1 MAEFSKKYNLKN
13 AQRIHIIG
21 MGGIGI
27 SALARL
33 LVAQG
38 KTVSGTEDNESKE
51 TLDPLRAIGVKVS
64 LDLDPKK
71 LPIADCYL
79 YSDAWLTKHPE
90 VLAEARTRGVPALS
104 YFEAL
109 GQIANH
115 YYLIAV
121 SGAHG
126 KTTTT
131 AMLIDVLE
139 AGGLDPTA
147 IVGSLRAKTKSNFK
161 AGGGKYFV
169 VEADEY
175 MRHFLQF
182 TPTILLIN
190 NIDADH
196 LDYYK
201 DLTDIQSAFSELAH
215 KVPANGFVV
224 CNPSDPKVAPVLGG
238 IAATVIDY
246 TKYFDPQLSLK
257 VLPLHRINAAGVLAI
272 ADTLGIDTATAKT
285 ALAEFS
291 GTWRRFEYK
300 GTTSKG
306 VLVYDDYAHHPLE
319 IKTTLAS
326 IKEQFPGKK
335 IRVAFHP
342 HLYSRTKLLMD
353 DFAAAFGDASDVI
366 LAPIF
371 AAREQPDPGVSSEIL
386 AERITSN
393 GTLARAVD
401 SLDKITDYIK
411 NEAGAGDIVV
421 TMGAGDIYKAGEA
434 ALK

>member
-1 MAEFSKKYNLKN
+1 MAEFNLQA

-21 MGGIGI
+21 PGGIGI

-51 TLDPLRAIGVKVS
+51 TLDPLRALGVTIS

-71 LPIADCYL
+71 LPAADCYL

-90 VLAEARTRGVPALS
+90 VLKEARTRGMPVLS

-109 GQIANH
+109 GQIANN

-147 IVGSLRAKTKSNFK
+147 VVGSLRAKTKSNFRE
-161 AGGGKYFV
+161 GNGKYFV

-175 MRHFLQF
+175 MRHFLNF
-182 TPTILLIN
+182 TPAILLIN

-201 DLTDIQSAFSELAH
+201 DLADIQSAFKELVQ
-215 KVPANGFVV
+215 KIPKGGFVV
-224 CNPSDPKVAPVLGG
+224 CNPGDPKVAPVLEGVV
-238 IAATVIDY
+238 ATVVDY
-246 TKYFDPQLSLK
+246 TKYFDPQLPLK

-272 ADTLGIDTATAKT
+272 ADKLGIASDVAKA

-300 GTTSKG
+300 GTTAKG
-306 VLVYDDYAHHPLE
+306 ALVYDDYAHHPL
-319 IKTTLAS
+319 
-326 IKEQFPGKK
+326 
-335 IRVAFHP
+335 
-342 HLYSRTKLLMD
+342 
-353 DFAAAFGDASDVI
+353 
-366 LAPIF
+366 
-371 AAREQPDPGVSSEIL
+371 
-386 AERITSN
+386 
-393 GTLARAVD
+393 
-401 SLDKITDYIK
+401 
-411 NEAGAGDIVV
+411 
-421 TMGAGDIYKAGEA
+421 
-434 ALK
+434 

>member
-1 MAEFSKKYNLKN
+1 MAEFNLQD
-13 AQRIHIIG
+13 AERIHIIG
-21 MGGIGI
+21 PGGIGI

-38 KTVSGTEDNESKE
+38 KTISGTEDNESKE
-51 TLDPLRAIGVKVS
+51 TLDPLRAFGVEIS

-71 LPIADCYL
+71 LPTADCYL

-90 VLAEARTRGVPALS
+90 VLAEARLRGVPVLP

-109 GQIANH
+109 GQIANS

-121 SGAHG
+121 AGAHG

-147 IVGSLRAKTKSNFK
+147 VVGSLRAKTKSNFREGK
-161 AGGGKYFV
+161 SKYFV

-175 MRHFLQF
+175 MRHFLNF
-182 TPTILLIN
+182 TPSILLIN

-201 DLTDIQSAFSELAH
+201 DLADIQSAFKELAR
-215 KVPANGFVV
+215 KVPASGFVV
-224 CNPSDPKVAPVLGG
+224 CNPSDPKVAPILEGV
-238 IAATVIDY
+238 AATVVDY
-246 TKYFDPQLSLK
+246 TTYFDPQLLLK
-257 VLPLHRINAAGVLAI
+257 VLPLHRINAAGVLAV
-272 ADTLGIDTATAKT
+272 ADTLGIASGVAKA
-285 ALAEFS
+285 ALAEFA

-300 GTTSKG
+300 GATAKG
-306 VLVYDDYAHHPLE
+306 ALVYDDYAHHPLE

-353 DFAAAFGDASDVI
+353 DFAQAFGDSTDVVI
-366 LAPIF
+366 APIF
-371 AAREQPDPGVSSEIL
+371 AAREQPDPAVTSEIL
-386 AERITSN
+386 AKRITAG
-393 GTLARAVD
+393 GTPARAVD
-401 SLDKITDYIK
+401 SLEQITDYIK
-411 NEAGAGDIVV
+411 EAGEGDLVV

>member
-1 MAEFSKKYNLKN
+1 MEEFSIQK
-13 AQRIHIIG
+13 AQRVHIIG
-21 MGGIGI
+21 IGGIGI

-38 KTVSGTEDNESKE
+38 KVVSGTEDNESKE
-51 TLDPLRAIGVKVS
+51 TLDPLRALGVTVS
-64 LDLDPKK
+64 LDLNPAM
-71 LPIADCYL
+71 LPEADCYL
-79 YSDAWLTKHPE
+79 FSDAWTTRHPE
-90 VLAEARTRGVPALS
+90 VMAEARTRNVPVLS

-109 GQIANH
+109 GQIANG

-147 IVGSLRAKTKSNFK
+147 VVGSLRAKTKSNFK
-161 AGGGKYFV
+161 EGSGKYFV

-175 MRHFLQF
+175 LRHFLQF
-182 TPTILLIN
+182 SPTILLIN

-201 DLTDIQSAFSELAH
+201 DLADIQSAFKELAH
-215 KVPANGFVV
+215 KIPKEGFVV
-224 CNPSDPKVAPVLGG
+224 CDPSDPNVAPILEGVS
-238 IAATVIDY
+238 ATVVDY
-246 TKYFDPQLSLK
+246 TKYFDPKLPLK
-257 VLPLHRINAAGVLAI
+257 VLPLHRKNAAGVLAI
-272 ADTLGIDTATAKT
+272 ADTLGIASDVSKA

-300 GTTSKG
+300 GTTAKG
-306 VLVYDDYAHHPLE
+306 AAVYDDYAHHPLE

-326 IKEQFPGKK
+326 IITQFPDKK
-335 IRVAFHP
+335 IHIAFHP
-342 HLYSRTKLLMD
+342 HLYSRTKILMD
-353 DFAAAFGDASDVI
+353 DFAQAFTGASDVVI
-366 LAPIF
+366 APIF
-371 AAREQPDPGVSSEIL
+371 AAREQPDPSVSSEIL
-386 AERITSN
+386 AERVTAN
-393 GTLARAVD
+393 GTPAHAVD

-411 NEAGAGDIVV
+411 EAGEGDLVV
-421 TMGAGDIYKAGEA
+421 TMGAGDIYKAGER
-434 ALK
+434 ALGK

>member
-1 MAEFSKKYNLKN
+1 MADFTMQN
-13 AQRIHIIG
+13 AERIHIIG

-38 KTVSGTEDNESKE
+38 KQISGTEDNESKE
-51 TLDPLRAIGVKVS
+51 TLDPLRALGVEVS

-71 LPIADCYL
+71 LPAADCYL
-79 YSDAWLTKHPE
+79 FSDAWLTRHPE
-90 VLAEARTRGVPALS
+90 VLEEARTRGVPALS

-109 GQIANH
+109 GQIANT
-115 YYLIAV
+115 YYLVAV

-147 IVGSLRAKTKSNFK
+147 VVGSLRAKTKSNFR
-161 AGGGKYFV
+161 AGGNKYFV

-182 TPTILLIN
+182 TPSILLIN

-201 DLTDIQSAFSELAH
+201 DLADIQSAFRELAQ
-215 KVPANGFVV
+215 KIPANGFVV
-224 CNPSDPKVAPVLGG
+224 CNPSDPKVAPVVEG
-238 IAATVIDY
+238 IAATVVDY
-246 TKYFDPQLSLK
+246 TKFFDPQLPLK
-257 VLPLHRINAAGVLAI
+257 VLPLHRINAAGVLAV
-272 ADTLGIDTATAKT
+272 ANTLGVDSAVAKS

-300 GTTSKG
+300 GTTAKG
-306 VLVYDDYAHHPLE
+306 ALVYDDYAHHPLE

-326 IKEQFPGKK
+326 ILEQFPGKAV
-335 IRVAFHP
+335 RVAFHP
-342 HLYSRTKLLMD
+342 HLYSRTKILMD
-353 DFAAAFGDASDVI
+353 DFAKAFAGASDVVV
-366 LAPIF
+366 APIF
-371 AAREQPDPGVSSEIL
+371 AAREKPDSSVTSEIL
-386 AERITSN
+386 AARITAE
-393 GTLARAVD
+393 GTPARAVE
-401 SLDKITDYIK
+401 SLEQITDYIQ
-411 NEAGAGDIVV
+411 NEAGEGDLVV
-421 TMGAGDIYKAGEA
+421 TMGAGDIYKAGEK
-434 ALK
+434 ALSK

>member
-1 MAEFSKKYNLKN
+1 MAGFDIQRT
-13 AQRIHIIG
+13 QRIHIIG
-21 MGGIGI
+21 IGGIGI

-51 TLDPLRAIGVKVS
+51 TLDPLRALGVGVS

-71 LPIADCYL
+71 LPQADCYL
-79 YSDAWLTKHPE
+79 YSDAWLTRHPE

-109 GQIANH
+109 GLIANQ
-115 YYLIAV
+115 YYLLAV
-121 SGAHG
+121 AGAHG

-147 IVGSLRAKTKSNFK
+147 VVGSLRAKTKSNFR
-161 AGGGKYFV
+161 AGAGKYFI

-175 MRHFLQF
+175 MRHFLNF

-201 DLTDIQSAFSELAH
+201 DLADIQSAFKELAR
-215 KVPANGFVV
+215 KVPAGGFVV
-224 CNPSDPKVAPVLGG
+224 CNPNDPKVVPILEG
-238 IAATVIDY
+238 IAATVVDY
-246 TKYFDPQLSLK
+246 TKFFDPQLPLK

-272 ADTLGIDTATAKT
+272 ADVLGVESSVAKG

-300 GTTSKG
+300 GTTAKG
-306 VLVYDDYAHHPLE
+306 ALLYDDYAHHPLE

-326 IKEQFPGKK
+326 IREQFPNKK

-353 DFAAAFGDASDVI
+353 DFAKAFGDASDVVI
-366 LAPIF
+366 APIF
-371 AAREQPDPGVSSEIL
+371 AAREKPDPSVSSEIL
-386 AERITSN
+386 AERITKE
-393 GTLARAVD
+393 GTPARAVD

-411 NEAGAGDIVV
+411 NEAGEGDLLV